1 MVAKKRNEN
10 LEENLVKVKRE
21 DVKNPRKREENHVK
35 ADVAVKEDDKYI
47 INS

>member
-21 DVKNPRKREENHVK
+21 DVKNPRKREENLVK